1 MLGDNSIVRN
11 KDRFILMR
19 AWMKVRKY
27 FSRKKRE
34 KLNKEIRGKLENV
47 DDFTIFANNCLGGVF
62 YHDAGRRFD
71 SPTVNMAFDGEDFI
85 KFCENP
91 NAFRTKEFEFFTW
104 PGHNYPLARI
114 NGIEAR
120 FVHYHT
126 EAECIEKWNERFDR
140 INWENVFVVATDVDG
155 MYQPQWL
162 ERFDKLPYK
171 NKIMFV
177 AQEHP
182 EYEWAIPVRQ
192 FKKRHCVHILTDFAN
207 LRGQRY
213 YETAFDIAR
222 WIRDNSMQHV

>member
-1 MLGDNSIVRN
+1 MLEDKSIVRN
-11 KDRFILMR
+11 KDHVLLFRVWLR
-19 AWMKVRKY
+19 VRKY
-27 FSRKKRE
+27 FS
-34 KLNKEIRGKLENV
+34 KLSRPRLNERIRRNLGGI
-47 DDFTIFANNCLGGVF
+47 DFTLFSNNCLAGVF
-62 YHDAGRRFD
+62 YHDAGRQFT
-71 SPTVNMAFDGEDFI
+71 SPTVNLAFDGEDFI
-85 KFCENP
+85 KFLENP
-91 NAFRTKEFEFFTW
+91 LKYYNKKFNFFKW
-104 PGHNYPLARI
+104 EGHDYPLARI
-114 NGIEAR
+114 EDIEVR
-120 FVHYHT
+120 FVHYKS
-126 EAECIEKWNERFDR
+126 EKECIEKWNERFER